1 MKTKDEIL
9 LFLVRNSTPEY
20 HDFPVSTGTRH
31 RSKGERL
38 NTLLLRLSG
47 TTRYKCPTEKLEAFL
62 GEPVSFERH
71 LRPLYEEGTLYF
83 SGIPKPG
90 DLYDS
95 PSYRENFDASQ
106 GQVKDYS
113 TGQSWVAFWYRE
125 NDFLKHNEQIME
137 DAEALGLFGKP

>member
-1 MKTKDEIL
+1 MNENDPIVNAMLNTMQELLKTELDKL
-9 LFLVRNSTPEY
+9 PEY
-20 HDFPVSTGTRH
+20 HI
-31 RSKGERL
+31 
-38 NTLLLRLSG
+38 
-47 TTRYKCPTEKLEAFL
+47 TT
-62 GEPVSFERH
+62 
-71 LRPLYEEGTLYF
+71 YF

-106 GQVKDYS
+106 GQVKDYG

-137 DAEALGLFGKP
+137 DAEALGLFGK